1 MRWNPSL
8 HPRDTRGRFA
18 RTRGPRVRVPF
29 HQVAAR
35 VAGVETTREV
45 SVFGTVAPG
54 TELTA
59 SRAGLRARNVAG
71 AVGAEGSIGALAGR
85 GKRAVGVRAS
95 ARVEIGRGRKV
106 EARLADSRRKRTNL
120 TDTLAGSG
128 VARTYSKRQG
138 IRR

>member
-1 MRWNPSL
+1 M
-8 HPRDTRGRFA
+8 
-18 RTRGPRVRVPF
+18 RVPYNRL
-29 HQVAAR
+29 AAR

-85 GKRAVGVRAS
+85 GKRAVGVRSTFALS
-95 ARVEIGRGRKV
+95 LELGGDDRSRGGWNV
-106 EARLADSRRKRTNL
+106 IVT
-120 TDTLAGSG
+120 
-128 VARTYSKRQG
+128 
-138 IRR
+138 